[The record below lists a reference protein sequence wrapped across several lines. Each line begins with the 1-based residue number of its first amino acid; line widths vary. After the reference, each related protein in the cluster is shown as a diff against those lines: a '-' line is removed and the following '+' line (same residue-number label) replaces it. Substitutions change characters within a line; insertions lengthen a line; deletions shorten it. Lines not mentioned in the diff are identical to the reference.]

1 MITAILVDDEPKA
14 LKSLQDL
21 LQKFCP
27 DINIIGTAHS
37 AAEAFDLITS
47 KKPQL
52 LFLDV
57 AMPKESGFDLLQR
70 LPSLDFELIFVTG
83 FDKYAIDAFKFSA
96 IGYILKPI
104 ETSDLIKAVH
114 NASARIKLKTENH
127 RNEQLLQN
135 MTNAKS
141 LENKI
146 GIPMI
151 EGLEFVMVKDIIRCE
166 ALQRVTKIVIQ
177 NQKSLVSSYNLGEF
191 IKMLEPFGFFAPH
204 RSHLINLT
212 HVKRFHR
219 EGTIFMADDSTIPV
233 SRRRRAEF
241 LELW

>member
-1 MITAILVDDEPKA
+1 MVRAILVDDEPKA
-14 LKSLQDL
+14 LKSLQNL

-27 DINIIGTAHS
+27 DIEVVGTANS
-37 AAEAFDLITS
+37 GEKAYELITGER
-47 KKPQL
+47 PQL

-57 AMPKESGFDLLQR
+57 AMPKESGFDLLKR
-70 LPSLDFELIFVTG
+70 LPSLDFEIIFVTG

-114 NASARIKLKTENH
+114 NALARIKTKVENQ
-127 RNEQLLQN
+127 RNEQLLLN
-135 MTNAKS
+135 INNAKS
-141 LENKI
+141 LDNKI
-146 GIPMI
+146 GIPMM
-151 EGLEFVMVKDIIRCE
+151 EGLEFVMVKNIIRCE

-177 NQKSLVSSYNLGEF
+177 DQKDLISSYNLGSF
-191 IKMLEPFGFFAPH
+191 IKLLEPYHFFASH
-204 RSHLINLT
+204 RAHLINLA

-219 EGTIFMADDSTIPV
+219 EGTVLMADDSTIPV
-233 SRRRRAEF
+233 SRRRRADF

>member
-21 LQKFCP
+21 LLNFCP
-27 DINIIGTAHS
+27 DIEVVAVANS
-37 AAEAFDLITS
+37 AEEAYELITT

-104 ETSDLIKAVH
+104 ESSDLVKAVH
-114 NASARIKLKTENH
+114 NASARIKLKTENQ
-127 RNEQLLQN
+127 RNQQLLQN
-135 MTNAKS
+135 MNNSKS
-141 LENKI
+141 LDNKI
-146 GIPMI
+146 GIPMM
-151 EGLEFVMVKDIIRCE
+151 EGLEFVMVKNIIRCE

-191 IKMLEPFGFFAPH
+191 IKLLEPYDFFAPH

-233 SRRRRAEF
+233 SRRRRADF

>member
-141 LENKI
+141 L
-146 GIPMI
+146 
-151 EGLEFVMVKDIIRCE
+151 
-166 ALQRVTKIVIQ
+166 
-177 NQKSLVSSYNLGEF
+177 
-191 IKMLEPFGFFAPH
+191 
-204 RSHLINLT
+204 SHLINLT